1 MFGKLFG
8 SKADAKPQAAAPVD
22 TQATSQKMQTQ
33 IENIDMRIKKLEND
47 ATNYK
52 KIAVEKKKNG
62 DSRGAVIALRKSK
75 MYDKEL
81 AKLEGQS
88 MMIEQQMQMIQ
99 GAQFDS
105 NTMQAMKVGKV
116 TMDQLQAQTN
126 ADEIMDLQDDIAD
139 QLAQQD
145 EIAGVFTE
153 YAQAGKDE
161 LEDELNEMLAMDE
174 MDDMALPSTD
184 FIQDANPDKVP

>member
-8 SKADAKPQAAAPVD
+8 SKADPKKPQAQAPVD
-22 TQATSQKMQTQ
+22 TQSTIQKMQSQ
-33 IENIDMRIKKLEND
+33 IENIDLRIKKLEND
-47 ATNYK
+47 ATSYK
-52 KIAVEKKKNG
+52 KLAVEKKKNG

-88 MMIEQQMQMIQ
+88 MMIEQQMSMIQ
-99 GAQFDS
+99 GAQFDA
-105 NTMQAMKVGKV
+105 NTMQAMKAGKD
-116 TMDQLQAQTN
+116 TMEVLQNQTN
-126 ADEIMDLQDDIAD
+126 VDQIMDLQDDIAE

-145 EIAGVFTE
+145 EIAGAFTE

-174 MDDMALPSTD
+174 MESMAIPGM
-184 FIQDANPDKVP
+184 DKIDVKPEAEK

>member
-1 MFGKLFG
+1 
-8 SKADAKPQAAAPVD
+8 
-22 TQATSQKMQTQ
+22 
-33 IENIDMRIKKLEND
+33 
-47 ATNYK
+47 
-52 KIAVEKKKNG
+52 
-62 DSRGAVIALRKSK
+62 
-75 MYDKEL
+75 
-81 AKLEGQS
+81 
-88 MMIEQQMQMIQ
+88 
-99 GAQFDS
+99 
-105 NTMQAMKVGKV
+105 MQAMKVGKV

-184 FIQDANPDKVP
+184 FIQDANPGKVP